1 MNNYLENLNEEQR
14 KPVLHTEGPLMV
26 IAGAG
31 SGKTRGL
38 TYKIIHLLK
47 KGVSPFNILALT
59 FTNKAAKEMKQ
70 RISKLTNDNQAK
82 SIWMGTFHS
91 VFARIL
97 RSESEL
103 IGFPPNFTIYDSYD
117 SEKLISNIIKEMNL
131 NKDFYKAK
139 GIKNRVSSLKNSFIT
154 PKNYFN
160 QPELI
165 ESDKL
170 ANRIQFGEIYR
181 NYVNRC
187 FKSAVMDFDDLLLKT
202 NQLLNSSP
210 ETLIKYQKI
219 FKYILVDEYQDTN
232 YSQYLIIK
240 SLADRYQNL
249 CVVGDDSQSI
259 YSFRGANIDNILNF
273 KKNYPEC
280 TTYKLEQNYRSSKN
294 IVEGANSLIKKN
306 KFKIDKNIWTLNDSG
321 SKIILN
327 RSQNDNDEGR
337 FVASNIFEEKNNHQL
352 NNGSFAVLYRTN
364 AQSRSIEDALRK
376 INIDYQVFG
385 GLSFYQ
391 RKEIKDVTAYLRLV
405 VNSND
410 EESFRRIV
418 NFPPRGIGLK
428 TLEKLLIISERE
440 NISMYDSI
448 NIIDKYP
455 KLFNKGVMGRMTDF
469 RNLIESL
476 KIESKTKNA
485 DYVLTNVIN
494 GSGIID
500 FYRNEGSVESINRI
514 ENIEELR
521 SGINDFI
528 LEQKELA
535 DGDTSITRY
544 LQDISLYSET
554 DKSFS
559 SDRVSLMTI
568 HMAKGLEFNVVYVV
582 GIEENLFPSILSLNS
597 SEDLEEERRLFYVA
611 MTRAKDKLIL
621 SHCDF
626 RFKWGNIIECEPSR
640 FIEEVD
646 LAYIEKNNF
655 KEEFKPTIDN
665 NISRIRKLRKRG
677 FVNVN
682 KVDNNNLPIVN
693 IVVNDI
699 VEHQRFGLGLVE
711 KIEGDI
717 QNKKATINFKIG
729 GRKTILLK
737 FAKLKIKKGTC
748 SPFLKYEQL
757 INLRLLSFLAQSNHK
772 TDLTLEVLQSL
783 FFCFSH
789 DPH

>member
-1 MNNYLENLNEEQR
+1 LNNYLENLNEEQR

-31 SGKTRGL
+31 SGKTRVL

-59 FTNKAAKEMKQ
+59 FTNKAAKEMKE

-103 IGFPPNFTIYDSYD
+103 IGYPPNFTIYDSYD

-440 NISMYDSI
+440 NISMYDTI

-455 KLFNKGVMGRMTDF
+455 KLFNKGVMGRITDF

-582 GIEENLFPSILSLNS
+582 GIEENLFPSILSLNC

-640 FIEEVD
+640 FIDEVD
-646 LAYIEKNNF
+646 IEYIEKNNF

-682 KVDNNNLPIVN
+682 KVDNNNSPIIN

-737 FAKLKIKKGTC
+737 FAKLKIKKGT
-748 SPFLKYEQL
+748 
-757 INLRLLSFLAQSNHK
+757 
-772 TDLTLEVLQSL
+772 
-783 FFCFSH
+783 
-789 DPH
+789 

>member
-31 SGKTRGL
+31 SGKTRVL

-59 FTNKAAKEMKQ
+59 FTNKAAKEMKE

-376 INIDYQVFG
+376 ANIDYQVFG

-440 NISMYDSI
+440 NISMYDAI

-455 KLFNKGVMGRMTDF
+455 KLFNKGVMGRITDF

-737 FAKLKIKKGTC
+737 FAKLKIKKGT
-748 SPFLKYEQL
+748 
-757 INLRLLSFLAQSNHK
+757 
-772 TDLTLEVLQSL
+772 
-783 FFCFSH
+783 
-789 DPH
+789 

>member
-31 SGKTRGL
+31 SGKTRVL

-682 KVDNNNLPIVN
+682 KVDNNNSPIIN

-737 FAKLKIKKGTC
+737 FAKLKIKKGT
-748 SPFLKYEQL
+748 
-757 INLRLLSFLAQSNHK
+757 
-772 TDLTLEVLQSL
+772 
-783 FFCFSH
+783 
-789 DPH
+789 

>member
-31 SGKTRGL
+31 SGKTRVL

-139 GIKNRVSSLKNSFIT
+139 GIKSRVSSLKNSFIT

-181 NYVNRC
+181 NYVDRC

-327 RSQNDNDEGR
+327 RSQNDSDEGR
-337 FVASNIFEEKNNHQL
+337 FVASNIFEEKNNNQL

-440 NISMYDSI
+440 NISMYDTI

-677 FVNVN
+677 FVNVK
-682 KVDNNNLPIVN
+682 KVDNNNLPIIN

-737 FAKLKIKKGTC
+737 FAKLKIKKGT
-748 SPFLKYEQL
+748 
-757 INLRLLSFLAQSNHK
+757 
-772 TDLTLEVLQSL
+772 
-783 FFCFSH
+783 
-789 DPH
+789 

>member
-31 SGKTRGL
+31 SGKTRVL

-181 NYVNRC
+181 NYVDRC

-273 KKNYPEC
+273 KKNYPDC

-440 NISMYDSI
+440 NISMYDAI

-677 FVNVN
+677 FVNVK
-682 KVDNNNLPIVN
+682 KVDNNNLPIIN

-711 KIEGDI
+711 KIEGDV

-737 FAKLKIKKGTC
+737 FAKLKIKKGT
-748 SPFLKYEQL
+748 
-757 INLRLLSFLAQSNHK
+757 
-772 TDLTLEVLQSL
+772 
-783 FFCFSH
+783 
-789 DPH
+789 

>member
-1 MNNYLENLNEEQR
+1 LNNYLENLNEEQR

-31 SGKTRGL
+31 SGKTRVL

-59 FTNKAAKEMKQ
+59 FTNKAAKEMKE

-103 IGFPPNFTIYDSYD
+103 IGYPPNFTIYDSYD

-440 NISMYDSI
+440 NISMYDTI

-455 KLFNKGVMGRMTDF
+455 KLFNKGVMGRITDF

-582 GIEENLFPSILSLNS
+582 GIEENLFQSILSLNS

-640 FIEEVD
+640 FIDEVD
-646 LAYIEKNNF
+646 IEYIEKNNF

-682 KVDNNNLPIVN
+682 KVDNNNSPIIN

-737 FAKLKIKKGTC
+737 FAKLKIKKGT
-748 SPFLKYEQL
+748 
-757 INLRLLSFLAQSNHK
+757 
-772 TDLTLEVLQSL
+772 
-783 FFCFSH
+783 
-789 DPH
+789 

>member
-31 SGKTRGL
+31 SGKTRVL

-59 FTNKAAKEMKQ
+59 FTNKAAKEMKE

-428 TLEKLLIISERE
+428 TIEKLLIISERE
-440 NISMYDSI
+440 NISMYDAI

-455 KLFNKGVMGRMTDF
+455 KLFNKGVIGRITDF

-554 DKSFS
+554 DKSLS

-655 KEEFKPTIDN
+655 KDEFKPTIDN

-682 KVDNNNLPIVN
+682 KVDNNNSPVIN

-737 FAKLKIKKGTC
+737 FAKLKIKKGT
-748 SPFLKYEQL
+748 
-757 INLRLLSFLAQSNHK
+757 
-772 TDLTLEVLQSL
+772 
-783 FFCFSH
+783 
-789 DPH
+789 

>member
-31 SGKTRGL
+31 SGKTRVL

-187 FKSAVMDFDDLLLKT
+187 FKSAVMDFDDLLLNT

-321 SKIILN
+321 SKIIIN

-440 NISMYDSI
+440 NISMYDAI
-448 NIIDKYP
+448 DIIDKYP
-455 KLFNKGVMGRMTDF
+455 KLFNRGVMGRITDF

-494 GSGIID
+494 GSGVID
-500 FYRNEGSVESINRI
+500 YYRNEGSVESINRI

-554 DKSFS
+554 DKNFS
-559 SDRVSLMTI
+559 ADRVSLMTI
-568 HMAKGLEFNVVYVV
+568 HMAKGLEFKVVYVV

-646 LAYIEKNNF
+646 LAYIEKRDF
-655 KEEFKPTIDN
+655 KDEFKPTIDN

-682 KVDNNNLPIVN
+682 KVDNNNSPIINV
-693 IVVNDI
+693 VVNDI

-737 FAKLKIKKGTC
+737 FAKLKIKKGT
-748 SPFLKYEQL
+748 
-757 INLRLLSFLAQSNHK
+757 
-772 TDLTLEVLQSL
+772 
-783 FFCFSH
+783 
-789 DPH
+789 

>member
-31 SGKTRGL
+31 SGKTRVL

-181 NYVNRC
+181 NYVDRC

-306 KFKIDKNIWTLNDSG
+306 KYKIDKNIWTLNDSG

-327 RSQNDNDEGR
+327 RSQNDSDEGR
-337 FVASNIFEEKNNHQL
+337 FVASNIFEEKNNNQL

-440 NISMYDSI
+440 NISMYDAI

-455 KLFNKGVMGRMTDF
+455 KLFNKGVMGRITDF

-737 FAKLKIKKGTC
+737 FAKLKIKKGT
-748 SPFLKYEQL
+748 
-757 INLRLLSFLAQSNHK
+757 
-772 TDLTLEVLQSL
+772 
-783 FFCFSH
+783 
-789 DPH
+789 

>member
-31 SGKTRGL
+31 SGKTRVL

-187 FKSAVMDFDDLLLKT
+187 FKSAVMDFDDLLLNT

-321 SKIILN
+321 SKIIIN

-440 NISMYDSI
+440 NISMYDAI
-448 NIIDKYP
+448 DIIDKYP
-455 KLFNKGVMGRMTDF
+455 KLFNRGVMGRITDF

-494 GSGIID
+494 GSGVID
-500 FYRNEGSVESINRI
+500 YYRNEGSVESINRI

-554 DKSFS
+554 DKNFS
-559 SDRVSLMTI
+559 ADRVSLMTI
-568 HMAKGLEFNVVYVV
+568 HMAKGLEFKVVYVV

-646 LAYIEKNNF
+646 LAYIEKRDF
-655 KEEFKPTIDN
+655 KDEFKPTIDN

-682 KVDNNNLPIVN
+682 KVDNNNSPIINV
-693 IVVNDI
+693 VVNDI

-717 QNKKATINFKIG
+717 QNEKATINFKIG

-737 FAKLKIKKGTC
+737 FAKLKIKKGT
-748 SPFLKYEQL
+748 
-757 INLRLLSFLAQSNHK
+757 
-772 TDLTLEVLQSL
+772 
-783 FFCFSH
+783 
-789 DPH
+789 

>member
-31 SGKTRGL
+31 SGKTRVL

-59 FTNKAAKEMKQ
+59 FTNKAAKEMKK
-70 RISKLTNDNQAK
+70 RISKLTDDNQAK

-181 NYVNRC
+181 NYVDRC

-259 YSFRGANIDNILNF
+259 YSFRGANIDNILDF

-306 KFKIDKNIWTLNDSG
+306 KFKIDKNIWTHNDSG

-327 RSQNDNDEGR
+327 RSQNDSDEGR
-337 FVASNIFEEKNNHQL
+337 FVASNIFEEKNNNQL

-440 NISMYDSI
+440 NISMYDAI

-455 KLFNKGVMGRMTDF
+455 KLFNKGVIVKITDF

-568 HMAKGLEFNVVYVV
+568 HMAKGLEFNIVYVV

-677 FVNVN
+677 FVNVK
-682 KVDNNNLPIVN
+682 KVDNNNLPIIN

-737 FAKLKIKKGTC
+737 FAKLKIKKGT
-748 SPFLKYEQL
+748 
-757 INLRLLSFLAQSNHK
+757 
-772 TDLTLEVLQSL
+772 
-783 FFCFSH
+783 
-789 DPH
+789 

>member
-31 SGKTRGL
+31 SGKTRVL

-306 KFKIDKNIWTLNDSG
+306 KYKIDKNIWTLNDSG

-327 RSQNDNDEGR
+327 RSQNDSDEGR
-337 FVASNIFEEKNNHQL
+337 FVASNIFEEKNNNQL

-376 INIDYQVFG
+376 ANIDYQVFG

-440 NISMYDSI
+440 NISMYDAI

-455 KLFNKGVMGRMTDF
+455 KLFNKGVMGRITDF

-682 KVDNNNLPIVN
+682 KVDNNNSPIINV
-693 IVVNDI
+693 VVNDI

-737 FAKLKIKKGTC
+737 FAKLKIKKGT
-748 SPFLKYEQL
+748 
-757 INLRLLSFLAQSNHK
+757 
-772 TDLTLEVLQSL
+772 
-783 FFCFSH
+783 
-789 DPH
+789 

>member
-31 SGKTRGL
+31 SGKTRVL

-165 ESDKL
+165 EADKL

-181 NYVNRC
+181 NYVDRC

-273 KKNYPEC
+273 KKNYPDC

-737 FAKLKIKKGTC
+737 FAKLKIKKGT
-748 SPFLKYEQL
+748 
-757 INLRLLSFLAQSNHK
+757 
-772 TDLTLEVLQSL
+772 
-783 FFCFSH
+783 
-789 DPH
+789 

>member
-31 SGKTRGL
+31 SGKTRVL

-273 KKNYPEC
+273 KKNYPDC

-294 IVEGANSLIKKN
+294 IVEGANSLI
-306 KFKIDKNIWTLNDSG
+306 
-321 SKIILN
+321 
-327 RSQNDNDEGR
+327 
-337 FVASNIFEEKNNHQL
+337 
-352 NNGSFAVLYRTN
+352 
-364 AQSRSIEDALRK
+364 
-376 INIDYQVFG
+376 
-385 GLSFYQ
+385 
-391 RKEIKDVTAYLRLV
+391 
-405 VNSND
+405 
-410 EESFRRIV
+410 
-418 NFPPRGIGLK
+418 
-428 TLEKLLIISERE
+428 
-440 NISMYDSI
+440 
-448 NIIDKYP
+448 
-455 KLFNKGVMGRMTDF
+455 
-469 RNLIESL
+469 
-476 KIESKTKNA
+476 
-485 DYVLTNVIN
+485 
-494 GSGIID
+494 
-500 FYRNEGSVESINRI
+500 
-514 ENIEELR
+514 
-521 SGINDFI
+521 
-528 LEQKELA
+528 
-535 DGDTSITRY
+535 
-544 LQDISLYSET
+544 
-554 DKSFS
+554 
-559 SDRVSLMTI
+559 
-568 HMAKGLEFNVVYVV
+568 
-582 GIEENLFPSILSLNS
+582 
-597 SEDLEEERRLFYVA
+597 
-611 MTRAKDKLIL
+611 
-621 SHCDF
+621 
-626 RFKWGNIIECEPSR
+626 
-640 FIEEVD
+640 
-646 LAYIEKNNF
+646 
-655 KEEFKPTIDN
+655 
-665 NISRIRKLRKRG
+665 
-677 FVNVN
+677 
-682 KVDNNNLPIVN
+682 
-693 IVVNDI
+693 
-699 VEHQRFGLGLVE
+699 
-711 KIEGDI
+711 
-717 QNKKATINFKIG
+717 
-729 GRKTILLK
+729 
-737 FAKLKIKKGTC
+737 
-748 SPFLKYEQL
+748 
-757 INLRLLSFLAQSNHK
+757 
-772 TDLTLEVLQSL
+772 
-783 FFCFSH
+783 
-789 DPH
+789 

>member
-31 SGKTRGL
+31 SGKTRVL

-139 GIKNRVSSLKNSFIT
+139 GIKSRVSSLKNSFIT

-181 NYVNRC
+181 NYVDRC

-306 KFKIDKNIWTLNDSG
+306 KYKIDKNIWTLNDSG

-327 RSQNDNDEGR
+327 RSQNDSDEGR
-337 FVASNIFEEKNNHQL
+337 FVASNIFEEKNNNQL

-440 NISMYDSI
+440 NISMYDAI

-455 KLFNKGVMGRMTDF
+455 KLFNKGVMGRITDF

-568 HMAKGLEFNVVYVV
+568 HMAKGLEFDVVYVV

-646 LAYIEKNNF
+646 LAYIEKNTF
-655 KEEFKPTIDN
+655 KEEFKPTIEN

-682 KVDNNNLPIVN
+682 KVDNNNSPIINV
-693 IVVNDI
+693 VVNDI

-737 FAKLKIKKGTC
+737 FAKLKIKKGT
-748 SPFLKYEQL
+748 
-757 INLRLLSFLAQSNHK
+757 
-772 TDLTLEVLQSL
+772 
-783 FFCFSH
+783 
-789 DPH
+789 